1 MASVGAPAPSRPKP
15 TPARS
20 PDDRE
25 ARMSGND
32 LAGALAQP
40 AVNLVERG
48 RNLIVSG
55 GVGTSKLPVRLGVP
69 PEMVLVEL
77 G

>member
-48 RNLIVSG
+48 RNLIQG
-55 GVGTSKLPVRLGVP
+55 QGPRTDQEIANRDGD
-69 PEMVLVEL
+69 
-77 G
+77 